1 DTFPPSVV
9 LEPDGRRGSMT
20 SVRWEVKDE
29 NLDLAS
35 LVLEYQVE
43 GVGTWRRVPIRR
55 PKLIGSQAWDAGTA
69 EALKVRLSIA
79 DRAGNVRDAVID
91 SPEGTASPLELAPG
105 DTDAVPASPPPI
117 ERVPYESSPQVTAG
131 PGFTPVSEDPTPRRR
146 PQPARSARPRSRAGD
161 VAA

>member
-1 DTFPPSVV
+1 HPTFTFRSKHDGEYWFAVQTLTTDGKLAPALDATVEPSLKVVVDTFPPSVV

-29 NLDLAS
+29 SLDLAS

-79 DRAGNVRDAVID
+79 DRAGNVTDAVID
-91 SPEGTASPLELAPG
+91 FPEGTASPLELAPG
-105 DTDAVPASPPPI
+105 DT
-117 ERVPYESSPQVTAG
+117 
-131 PGFTPVSEDPTPRRR
+131 
-146 PQPARSARPRSRAGD
+146 
-161 VAA
+161 